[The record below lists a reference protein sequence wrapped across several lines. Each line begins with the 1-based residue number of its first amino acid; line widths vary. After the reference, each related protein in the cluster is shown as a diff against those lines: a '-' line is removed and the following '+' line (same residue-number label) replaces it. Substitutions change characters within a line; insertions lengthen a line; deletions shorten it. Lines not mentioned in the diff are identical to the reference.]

1 MQNSARTA
9 RMIND
14 EERFA
19 LFITSANFSLL
30 KLSAKWKFA
39 GLKARGILSPEG
51 GIIVAKGR
59 RRVAAEPLVMHK
71 K

>member
-1 MQNSARTA
+1 MKNSARTA

-19 LFITSANFSLL
+19 LFITSAIFLLL
-30 KLSAKWKFA
+30 KLSTKWEFV

-51 GIIVAKGR
+51 GIIVARGGD
-59 RRVAAEPLVMHK
+59 A
-71 K
+71 